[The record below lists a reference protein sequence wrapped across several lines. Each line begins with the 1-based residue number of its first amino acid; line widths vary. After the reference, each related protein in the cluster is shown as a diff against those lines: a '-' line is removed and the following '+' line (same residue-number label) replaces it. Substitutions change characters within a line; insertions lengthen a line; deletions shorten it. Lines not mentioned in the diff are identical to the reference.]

1 MKRMYSRA
9 LLIFT
14 TAVLALSCDWLNVTP
29 SNAVDED
36 DLFKT
41 GYGCRNSLNGVYL
54 KLGSTDLYGRNLS
67 WGLLSSVARNTSP
80 TTPPKARMLRRYA
93 RMGRTSFI
101 THRPHVRLS
110 PRFGKPPTR

>member
-1 MKRMYSRA
+1 MKRMYSRT

-41 GYGCRNSLNGVYL
+41 GYGCRNSLNGV
-54 KLGSTDLYGRNLS
+54 
-67 WGLLSSVARNTSP
+67 
-80 TTPPKARMLRRYA
+80 
-93 RMGRTSFI
+93 
-101 THRPHVRLS
+101 
-110 PRFGKPPTR
+110 

>member
-41 GYGCRNSLNGVYL
+41 GYGCRNALNGVYL

-67 WGLLSSVARNTSP
+67 WGLLSSVAQEYLTDDSAQGSN
-80 TTPPKARMLRRYA
+80 ADMQGWGGLR
-93 RMGRTSFI
+93 
-101 THRPHVRLS
+101 L
-110 PRFGKPPTR
+110 

>member
-67 WGLLSSVARNTSP
+67 WGLIDHTSD
-80 TTPPKARMLRRYA
+80 Y
-93 RMGRTSFI
+93 
-101 THRPHVRLS
+101 RLDL
-110 PRFGKPPTR
+110 GNLLLGDC